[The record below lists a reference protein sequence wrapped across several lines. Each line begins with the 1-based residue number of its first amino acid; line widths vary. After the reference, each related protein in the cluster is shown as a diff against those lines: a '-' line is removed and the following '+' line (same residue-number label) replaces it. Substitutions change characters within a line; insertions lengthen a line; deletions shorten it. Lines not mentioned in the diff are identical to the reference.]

1 MSIEFGIWIFR
12 IFQFFAS
19 SGLIMGLS
27 RSRVMTDESTGQNDS
42 ASARF
47 ALPEYPAIWSAKRD
61 KLRAGH
67 ELAVAWLRMRVR
79 SSISTQGITF
89 DI

>member
-1 MSIEFGIWIFR
+1 MSPMSIEFGIWIFR

-19 SGLIMGLS
+19 SAFGPHHGPES
-27 RSRVMTDESTGQNDS
+27 QSSDESTGQNDS

-79 SSISTQGITF
+79 RPQF
-89 DI
+89 Y